1 MVRRGE
7 IWWADLAIPRASE
20 PGYLHPVLVIQSD
33 PFNQSAIQTVLVAL
47 LTSNLRRS
55 KARGNVLIPATE
67 LGLAKDSV
75 VNVTQIATLDKAY
88 LVERCGNLDENLL
101 KKVDEGL
108 RLVMGLS

>member
-1 MVRRGE
+1 M
-7 IWWADLAIPRASE
+7 AIPRASE